1 MTTHKAKTEKVDQPD
16 ETKRT
21 CKSCLQEIPKKAT
34 KCSHCGTKQGISNC
48 CAVPLVI
55 FLVVFFLGTLGQALD
70 EAGVN
75 QTSSVPEYKT
85 EASDFEAYLM
95 AKHFV
100 EATLVAPTTAEFPST
115 FMDDPFTVS
124 KNDNL
129 YTVSSYV
136 DSQNGFGAM
145 IRTYYTIQLRFL
157 GGDPSDFGA
166 WEYVDMQT
174 E

>member
-1 MTTHKAKTEKVDQPD
+1 MTTH
-16 ETKRT
+16 ETKKT
-21 CKSCLQEIPKKAT
+21 CKACLQEIPKKAT
-34 KCSHCGTKQGISNC
+34 KCSHCGQKQSISNC

-55 FLVVFFLGTLGQALD
+55 FLVIFFLGMLGQALD
-70 EAGVN
+70 EMGVN
-75 QTSSVPEYKT
+75 QPSSTPEFRT

-100 EATLVAPTTAEFPST
+100 EATLKSPTTAEFPST
-115 FMDDPFTVS
+115 MFDDPYTVS
-124 KNDNL
+124 KEADV
-129 YTVSSYV
+129 YTIYSYV

-166 WEYVDMQT
+166 WEYVDIQT